1 MGRRARKEADNLAR
15 IAQGLDPT
23 PKKRRTN
30 IVGAIVSAVVGVVT
44 AGASIAV
51 QIAAQAALA
60 AAKQVKARRD
70 RRQEKHDIRRVVNED
85 KILDQQEAIGMSA
98 WGELLGSVGRAGV
111 SAYSARQARRSQ
123 PGVGMVG
130 AAGPVMG
137 GLARI
142 GSAFGAGSV
151 IRGAGTYAGK
161 AVGWCRRNPGR
172 CAALGG
178 LTAIEALLSSGGSLP
193 RSGRSRGITSR
204 ELRSFRRVTKI
215 ISKYCSPVRKA
226 MRSPALKKGR

>member
-1 MGRRARKEADNLAR
+1 MSLWGQAF
-15 IAQGLDPT
+15 G
-23 PKKRRTN
+23 
-30 IVGAIVSAVVGVVT
+30 
-44 AGASIAV
+44 
-51 QIAAQAALA
+51 AAL
-60 AAKQVKARRD
+60 KVGT
-70 RRQEKHDIRRVVNED
+70 
-85 KILDQQEAIGMSA
+85 EAYG
-98 WGELLGSVGRAGV
+98 
-111 SAYSARQARRSQ
+111 ARQARRSQ
-123 PGVGMVG
+123 PGLGMVG